1 MWSVEGRQVL
11 HKSGLSIE
19 ILDGSFA
26 NPLDL
31 AVKGDTGY
39 SAAEVAAMIREGM
52 AFAAKNATSSKARRA
67 PRRADPS
74 GKSGRP
80 ILSLKK

>member
-52 AFAAKNATSSKARRA
+52 AFAVQNTTTPKVKRA
-67 PRRADPS
+67 PRRSAQG